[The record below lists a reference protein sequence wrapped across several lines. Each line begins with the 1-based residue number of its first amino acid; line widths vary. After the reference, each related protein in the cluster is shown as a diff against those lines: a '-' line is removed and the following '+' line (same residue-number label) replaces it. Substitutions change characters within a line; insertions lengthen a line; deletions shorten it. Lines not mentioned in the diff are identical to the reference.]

1 MATDLADELAAMI
14 DRPVIEE
21 PAMRALRH
29 IWLEAVMAE
38 GQAVETFEDVAE
50 LLQRGLTPD

>member
-14 DRPVIEE
+14 DWPVLE
-21 PAMRALRH
+21 AATMRALRR